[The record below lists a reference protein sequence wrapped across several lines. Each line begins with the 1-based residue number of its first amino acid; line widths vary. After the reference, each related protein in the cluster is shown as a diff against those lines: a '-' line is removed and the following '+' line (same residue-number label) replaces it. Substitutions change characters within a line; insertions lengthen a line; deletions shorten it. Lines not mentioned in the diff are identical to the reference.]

1 MPKEYKILL
10 GIGLGAIILGLL
22 LFKFAGAPKQSAP
35 ITDRVGV
42 YTKGSETAAVTL
54 TEFAD
59 FQCPACRSANDLPG
73 QILSNYPNDVRFVFR
88 HFPLTSHPFANVS
101 ALAAEAAGAQG
112 KFWEMHDML
121 YDKQDEWGNLGAPVS
136 RDRVIEYFKSY
147 AGQLGINV
155 ETFAKAIDTNAF
167 ITAINEDISAGTASG
182 VNATPTFFV
191 NNTKINEPSFA
202 EIKKEIDRVLGR

>member
-10 GIGLGAIILGLL
+10 GIGLGAIILGVL

-35 ITDRVGV
+35 ITDRIGV
-42 YTKGSETAAVTL
+42 YTKGSETASVTL

-73 QILSNYPNDVRFVFR
+73 QILSNYPNDVKFVFR
-88 HFPLTSHPFANVS
+88 HFPLTSHPFGNIS
-101 ALAAEAAGAQG
+101 SLAAEAAGAQG

-191 NNTKINEPSFA
+191 NNTKISEPSFA